1 MGLSP
6 LLVRQVF
13 AIVEAIHHE
22 GATILLVEQNARL
35 ALSLTDHAYV
45 LERGRVVLDGP
56 SRELAQDPRVRS
68 AYLGGEGGALP

>member
-13 AIVEAIHHE
+13 ELVEAIHRE

-35 ALSLTDHAYV
+35 ALSVVHHAYV
-45 LERGRVVLDGP
+45 LEHGRLVLEGP
-56 SRELAQDPRVRS
+56 SAELAQDP
-68 AYLGGEGGALP
+68 AGAGGVPGGPR